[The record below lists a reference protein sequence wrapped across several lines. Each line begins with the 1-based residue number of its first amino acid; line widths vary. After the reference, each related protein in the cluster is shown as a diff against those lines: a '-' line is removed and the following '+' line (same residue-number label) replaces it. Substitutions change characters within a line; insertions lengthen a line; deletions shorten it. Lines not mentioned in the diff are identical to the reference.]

1 MKVREIMS
9 APVSTLEL
17 GDNILFAEELMT
29 VERVR
34 HLPVLDGDVLVG
46 LLSHRDLLAATGRVL
61 DKLPADD
68 MAEAKRKTCVR
79 HVMRGSVDT
88 IGPDDDAADA
98 ADIMLTQKIGCLPVV
113 DEAHRLIGIVTD
125 SDFVTMARDALRTGK
140 ITQATKQPVVVRAPS
155 TPRPRPSLAKGTA
168 KVAASAASARGVKT
182 IASKKG
188 TATKIVPKISTKA
201 RVRKGAAPRKAPT
214 RRSA

>member
-88 IGPDDDAADA
+88 IGPEDDAADA

-113 DEAHRLIGIVTD
+113 DEGHRLLGIVTD
-125 SDFVTMARDALRTGK
+125 SDFVTMARDALRAGK
-140 ITQATKQPVVVRAPS
+140 ITQAAKLPVVRAPA
-155 TPRPRPSLAKGTA
+155 TTRPRP
-168 KVAASAASARGVKT
+168 KVAASATSARGVKT

-201 RVRKGAAPRKAPT
+201 RVRKGAATRKAPT

>member
-17 GDNILFAEELMT
+17 GDNIQFAEELMT

-88 IGPDDDAADA
+88 IGPEDDAADA

-113 DEAHRLIGIVTD
+113 DEAHRLLGIVTD
-125 SDFVTMARDALRTGK
+125 SDFVTMARDALRAGK
-140 ITQATKQPVVVRAPS
+140 ITPASKQPVVRAPA
-155 TPRPRPSLAKGTA
+155 TTRP
-168 KVAASAASARGVKT
+168 KVTASATSARGVKT
-182 IASKKG
+182 IASTKG

-201 RVRKGAAPRKAPT
+201 RVRKGATRKAPT